1 MLQLQWKFWKVSP
14 IGLCDTW
21 PPDVL
26 SFDSLFF
33 VGSSF
38 SIILKLWGS
47 QGFLLNPILLYSMH
61 PPIGSA
67 RNRLSA
73 ALFSV
78 LFYDKT
84 ANEFRKGVE
93 IVDSLSEWAL
103 EGSHSSLPSR
113 NFWQVAWHPQLEQL
127 RKRNS
132 FLTEE
137 IHVAFEQFQ
146 RWKGFVICLI
156 VSILGFWTYQNKH
169 NLYCHTTSFKI
180 LTTIIISWNCF
191 PFRIY
196 KFLHLFLI

>member
-1 MLQLQWKFWKVSP
+1 MFLVLTPFSLSALHSPLSLNYEVLKVSFS
-14 IGLCDTW
+14 T
-21 PPDVL
+21 
-26 SFDSLFF
+26 LF
-33 VGSSF
+33 SCTACT
-38 SIILKLWGS
+38 
-47 QGFLLNPILLYSMH
+47 H
-61 PPIGSA
+61 PIGSA
-67 RNRLSA
+67 YNRPSA